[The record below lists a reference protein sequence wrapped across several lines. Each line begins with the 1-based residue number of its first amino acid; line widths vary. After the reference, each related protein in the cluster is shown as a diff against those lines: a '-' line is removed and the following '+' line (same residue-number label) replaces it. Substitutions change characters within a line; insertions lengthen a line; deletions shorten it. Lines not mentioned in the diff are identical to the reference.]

1 MVTTQELIHILKHPE
16 DYDFEILKTVCD
28 QAANLIENEDALRNV
43 SLRKVNMGFMMSDN
57 RTTKNDMQDA
67 YDRVKLIKE
76 MLSYG
81 CCIDMNYSLI
91 HGDIETIRNRFERI
105 KAERG
110 PSSMQA
116 APQTDIQPGISDRF
130 GLGGI

>member
-57 RTTKNDMQDA
+57 RTTKKEPSNDMQDA

-116 APQTDIQPGISDRF
+116 APPF
-130 GLGGI
+130 GLGGRVRQ